1 MMEPL
6 KKITLAQFWQMMNGI
21 EGRIIALEQSQP
33 PRAFNHEEIW
43 TAKEVAAYARVSY
56 GYLMQKLI
64 HEPHFPKSVGTA
76 KKNAPK
82 KYRAGEIIHYF
93 ENRNHHLKNTQ

>member
-1 MMEPL
+1 MEQTRISL
-6 KKITLAQFWQMMNGI
+6 TELWEMINEIK
-21 EGRIIALEQSQP
+21 GRITALEQQ
-33 PRAFNHEEIW
+33 RNFNPDEIW

-64 HEPHFPKSVGTA
+64 HEPHFPQSVGTA

-82 KYRAGEIIHYF
+82 KYRAGEIIRYF
-93 ENRNHHLKNTQ
+93 ENRNIWPKTTQ